1 VGFLARALETHFRE
15 RGYVNDRDIKLVHRF
30 AAPTPDGI
38 AGVLREIIPN
48 IDVLIVW
55 STIGAIAAKKL
66 TTDLPTIFL
75 TVGDPIRIG
84 LVSNLARPGGNM
96 TGVTFEAASETYAK
110 RLQLLKEIA
119 PNAATVAVLGA
130 AGDANVDVSLN
141 SLQQVAPTLHVT
153 LKRFDFREETEL
165 NNVFA
170 QMKSAGTQAIIVV
183 SGALTYT
190 LGRQISD
197 FALTYR
203 FPSAHGFRESVASGG
218 LISLGPD
225 LVIMAAQ
232 AATYVDKIIRGA
244 KVGDLPVEQPAR
256 YELHLNLKTAKA
268 LGLVIPPS
276 VLARADQVIE

>member
-1 VGFLARALETHFRE
+1 
-15 RGYVNDRDIKLVHRF
+15 
-30 AAPTPDGI
+30 
-38 AGVLREIIPN
+38 
-48 IDVLIVW
+48 
-55 STIGAIAAKKL
+55 
-66 TTDLPTIFL
+66 
-75 TVGDPIRIG
+75 
-84 LVSNLARPGGNM
+84 M
-96 TGVTFEAASETYAK
+96 
-110 RLQLLKEIA
+110 
-119 PNAATVAVLGA
+119 
-130 AGDANVDVSLN
+130 
-141 SLQQVAPTLHVT
+141 
-153 LKRFDFREETEL
+153 
-165 NNVFA
+165 
-170 QMKSAGTQAIIVV
+170 V

-218 LISLGPD
+218 LISLGLD

-276 VLARADQVIE
+276 VLARADQVIEYPLHATTRGLVASIRARHARPTPPRRAGLRRAPRRTRTPRPGHATRLA

>member
-1 VGFLARALETHFRE
+1 MIARRTFLAGLISLLTAPVAADTQRKWRIGHVLASTPEKVGFLARALETHFRE

-38 AGVLREIIPN
+38 AGVLREIN

-119 PNAATVAVLGA
+119 PTPLLSRCWALLAT
-130 AGDANVDVSLN
+130 
-141 SLQQVAPTLHVT
+141 PTSMSHSIRCN
-153 LKRFDFREETEL
+153 KSPQRFT
-165 NNVFA
+165 
-170 QMKSAGTQAIIVV
+170 
-183 SGALTYT
+183 
-190 LGRQISD
+190 
-197 FALTYR
+197 
-203 FPSAHGFRESVASGG
+203 
-218 LISLGPD
+218 
-225 LVIMAAQ
+225 
-232 AATYVDKIIRGA
+232 
-244 KVGDLPVEQPAR
+244 
-256 YELHLNLKTAKA
+256 
-268 LGLVIPPS
+268 
-276 VLARADQVIE
+276 